1 MSRVG
6 SNSYIKFFDK
16 DLNECVGSDGVF
28 ILDGRNSLDTAINDA
43 YERSDKMKGVQHFG
57 GFQIRTG
64 TGHNRFSD
72 YRCLTSIIK
81 YDNRKKE
88 PVSYCIIRMY
98 AFKSRSAKII
108 KTGLTLEEAK
118 AHCHDPETCSTT
130 TSDKSHEDTHGP
142 WFDGFRAEVSND
154 VQ

>member
-43 YERSDKMKGVQHFG
+43 YERSDKMKDVQHFG

-88 PVSYCIIRMY
+88 SVSYSIIRRY
-98 AFKSRSAKII
+98 AFKGSWSRVI

-118 AHCHDPETCSTT
+118 AHCQDPETCSTT
-130 TSDKSHEDTHGP
+130 ASDKSHENIHGP
-142 WFDGFRAEVSND
+142 WSDGFRAEVSND